1 MALWRIVVKNSG
13 NAACK
18 DKRQRLEKGMF
29 IETSTVSPIPPI
41 GVARE
46 RPMLA
51 QLFLNKYG
59 IEVNVQNMNS
69 GYFNCEK
76 IGWWLKLTYNAFDFF
91 QIHKKWLLRKITS
104 SDHCLFGV
112 QSMAFRFYWNLSC
125 DVSNDNNECL
135 PSDGRCQSSEAMIG
149 LGRPFLHLGGKQ
161 SEHWCFSIHSQ
172 VVSVNRPWCQCL
184 VAIDQQD

>member
-41 GVARE
+41 GVAQE
-46 RPMLA
+46 RPMLV

-59 IEVNVQNMNS
+59 IEVNVHNMNS

-76 IGWWLKLTYNAFDFF
+76 MDS
-91 QIHKKWLLRKITS
+91 QRK
-104 SDHCLFGV
+104 
-112 QSMAFRFYWNLSC
+112 MMY
-125 DVSNDNNECL
+125 
-135 PSDGRCQSSEAMIG
+135 
-149 LGRPFLHLGGKQ
+149 
-161 SEHWCFSIHSQ
+161 
-172 VVSVNRPWCQCL
+172 
-184 VAIDQQD
+184 